1 MYEETLAILAP
12 VTYTLDRLHYNKP
25 SYHFTL
31 YNCTLLNPQC
41 WCIITVTSEHGI
53 KLYQLRL
60 VRSGVE
66 VNYKVLL
73 VLIISV
79 NDPADN
85 V

>member
-1 MYEETLAILAP
+1 MPHCPCIM
-12 VTYTLDRLHYNKP
+12 
-25 SYHFTL
+25 S
-31 YNCTLLNPQC
+31 TLLNPQC
-41 WCIITVTSEHGI
+41 WCIITVSSEQQI
-53 KLYQLRL
+53 KPYQL

>member
-1 MYEETLAILAP
+1 MNEETLK
-12 VTYTLDRLHYNKP
+12 NKGKMRRVV
-25 SYHFTL
+25 SGQY
-31 YNCTLLNPQC
+31 QC
-41 WCIITVTSEHGI
+41 WCIITVSSEHQI

-60 VRSGVE
+60 GRSGVE